1 MVIGDRFMSKSPTLS
16 IIVPCYNHARFLP
29 ERLKSISDQSF
40 GDFEIILLDDAS
52 TDNSQ
57 SVLQAY
63 ADQEKRVSET
73 LFNDKNGGCVNE
85 QWLKGVRIAKGEYI
99 WIAES
104 DDVAAPEF
112 LQVLLQQFNA
122 FPEIGMAY
130 CDSMIID
137 DSGKTQCRYDYS
149 HSEYQNLWHED
160 FVLDGRAFIREHL
173 MFQNVIP
180 NASAV
185 VFKKENLLA
194 ALTQNN
200 MKYSADYY
208 CYIRLLSNSAIAYV
222 CKPLNLFRAHV
233 YTTRWHSQ
241 ESYSAAVKEKV
252 IILKEI
258 KQLNIPKS
266 AENLA
271 KSYHLLFKHRHKFRR
286 LGKLFTDLH
295 SSVRKTDQ
303 VALYGF
309 NDISE
314 YVLEA
319 FFPQIQFAVIIDKK
333 TSVTAKKGVPVR
345 SLSKSLIFDIDV
357 VVVCSFNYKAEM
369 CSNLDAQGF
378 KGRVITV

>member
-1 MVIGDRFMSKSPTLS
+1 MVLGDRFMSKSPTLS

-29 ERLKSISDQSF
+29 ERLKSISKQSF

-52 TDNSQ
+52 ADNSQ
-57 SVLQAY
+57 HVLQVY
-63 ADQEKRVSET
+63 ADQEKRVAET

-85 QWLKGVRIAKGEYI
+85 QWRKGVRIAKGDYI

-104 DDVAAPEF
+104 DDVSAPEF
-112 LQVLLQQFNA
+112 LQVLLQQFKA

-137 DSGKTQCRYDYS
+137 DAGKRQCRYDYS
-149 HSEYQNLWHED
+149 HSEYQNRWLED
-160 FVLDGRAFIREHL
+160 FVLDGRAFIKDHL
-173 MFQNVIP
+173 VFQNVIP

-194 ALTQNN
+194 ALTQNS
-200 MKYSADYY
+200 MKYCADYY
-208 CYIRLLSNSAIAYV
+208 CYTRLLSNSAIAYV
-222 CKPLNLFRAHV
+222 CKPLNFFRAHV
-233 YTTRWHSQ
+233 HTTRWHSQ
-241 ESYSAAVKEKV
+241 ESYSVTVKEKS

-258 KQLNIPKS
+258 KRLNIPQS

-271 KSYHLLFKHRHKFRR
+271 KSYGWLFKHRHKFRR

-333 TSVTAKKGVPVR
+333 TSVADKKGIPIKTLST
-345 SLSKSLIFDIDV
+345 SLLADIDI
-357 VVVCSFNYKAEM
+357 VVVCSFNFKEEM
-369 CSNLDAQGF
+369 CSNLNAQGF